1 MKSNKYLL
9 VVLSVFL
16 ISLVF
21 IASASATDVNET
33 TEVLSIDESTN
44 ILNNGTDALD
54 YSSDNTVSN
63 DNIAVNPKT
72 DIIVRADNVTKYYG
86 GLEMFGVSVS
96 ETHPFADE
104 SGNYT
109 IEFPIAGVSVN
120 ITINGVTYTRFTGGI
135 ILTDTPGSTGIPLN
149 LNSGV
154 YGVTVDVENI
164 TVQSLVTILSTVNGT
179 DVVKMYGNGTKYYAT
194 FIDTNGKYL
203 ADGTDVKFNINGI
216 EYIRKI
222 AGGKG
227 QAGLNINL
235 PQGEYLITTINPVN
249 SEMHA
254 NNITVLPTIVDNRD
268 ITKYYR
274 NGTQYS
280 VKVLGADGKVV
291 GNGEIVTFNINGV
304 FYNRTTNETG
314 HAKLNIN
321 LNPGEYII
329 TAEYKG
335 CKVSNKI
342 KVKSI
347 LSAEDLTKKYGTPDQ
362 FKAKLV
368 DGEGNPLANA
378 TVTFNVNGVFYNR
391 TTGSEGI
398 AKLNINLMQGKYII
412 TSTYNRC
419 YISNKITVI
428 PAVIGPGIY
437 VPEDAKLIHEEEDS
451 LIYDNGMEVMK
462 NNSDESIAV

>member
-1 MKSNKYLL
+1 MRSNKYLL

-109 IEFPIAGVSVN
+109 IQFPIAGVSVN
-120 ITINGVTYTRFTGGI
+120 ITINGVTYTRVTGGI
-135 ILTDTPGSTGIPLN
+135 GSTGIPLN

-368 DGEGNPLANA
+368 DGEGNPLAN
-378 TVTFNVNGVFYNR
+378 TNVTFNINGVFYNR
-391 TTGSEGI
+391 TTDSDGI
-398 AKLNINLMQGKYII
+398 AKLNIRLMPGEYII
-412 TSTYNRC
+412 TSSYNEC
-419 YISNKITVI
+419 YISNKITVV

-437 VPEDAKLIHEEEDS
+437 VPEDAKLIFEDDDIQ
-451 LIYDNGMEVMK
+451 IYDNGMQVVK
-462 NNSDESIAV
+462 YNSDESIAV